1 MVLADDPSF
10 LPDLNITQL
19 PDGIDFD
26 MDEAGALLNLEE
38 DFGISS
44 ISFDRDS
51 SVQNSARMSSRV
63 GSILGTPQLDL
74 MIATS
79 DTAAGDYE
87 FIPGPGLE
95 DEDDRFLEDVGF
107 EFDADGQ
114 MRELPMPPSEIDSM
128 AGGKIAS
135 IGPSRRGRAGSV
147 QSIGRG
153 SRMGSE
159 EAAAQVL
166 REHEDGRGGRGF
178 GVVYSFRVHLLDP
191 DTDSTSSTTTT
202 TCMHLQKTMD
212 STSLTVLKGFQTAYG
227 GCRRRQGL
235 EGLLRETK
243 QRPKPKTYLS
253 RGDVVLVPQN
263 SLSMKKPNSG
273 MPT

>member
-1 MVLADDPSF
+1 
-10 LPDLNITQL
+10 
-19 PDGIDFD
+19 
-26 MDEAGALLNLEE
+26 MDEDGALLNLED

-44 ISFDRDS
+44 IGFDRDG
-51 SVQNSARMSSRV
+51 SVRSSARISSR
-63 GSILGTPQLDL
+63 GSILSTPQLDL

-107 EFDADGQ
+107 EFDADGE

-128 AGGKIAS
+128 TGGRIAS
-135 IGPSRRGRAGSV
+135 IGPSRRRRAGSV

-166 REHEDGRGGRGF
+166 REHEDGRDGSYSRGL
-178 GVVYSFRVHLLDP
+178 GVICSFPVNFLGP
-191 DTDSTSSTTTT
+191 DTNSTSLAMMT
-202 TCMHLQKTMD
+202 TCMRPQKTMD
-212 STSLTVLKGFQTAYG
+212 STSPTVLKGF
-227 GCRRRQGL
+227 
-235 EGLLRETK
+235 
-243 QRPKPKTYLS
+243 
-253 RGDVVLVPQN
+253 
-263 SLSMKKPNSG
+263 
-273 MPT
+273 